1 MRSRSS
7 GGIFQRPKK
16 SGIWW
21 ISYYSLDRKRHRERV
36 GRRDE
41 ALQLLGQRSR
51 EVSEGKFTPPTKS
64 GRTFRDIAAIVLAQ
78 KQLRLRPQSYETD
91 CGRLDKLLPIIGS
104 LPIEQ
109 VTSARLE
116 QVLGDLKRSG
126 LAGSTVNRY
135 RSLVSSIFT
144 AAVRQDLVAV
154 NPLARVKPFKE
165 SAGRVRYLLEDEETR
180 LRAVIRRDY
189 PDRIPELDLALN
201 TGMRRGEQWSLKWSD
216 VDFRAGQITVFGK
229 TGRRHIQ
236 MNSAAR
242 SALTEMQRRSME
254 KIREGP
260 GAWTRSEFVCEETI
274 DGESRDWRRWLE
286 TSVKRAGIPN
296 FHWHDLRHTF
306 ASRMVM
312 AGVDIRT
319 VQELLGH
326 RDIKMTMR
334 YSHLSPDHRA
344 TAVEKIVGGK

>member
-41 ALQLLGQRSR
+41 ALQLLGQRAR

-64 GRTFRDIAAIVLAQ
+64 GRTFGDIAAIVLAQ

-109 VTSARLE
+109 VTAARLE

-165 SAGRVRYLLEDEETR
+165 SAGRVRYLLEDEETK
-180 LRAVIRRDY
+180 LRQVIRRDY

-216 VDFRAGQITVFGK
+216 VDFKAGQITVFGK

-242 SALTEMQRRSME
+242 SALTEFERRV
-254 KIREGP
+254 
-260 GAWTRSEFVCEETI
+260 RSSEYVCEESAGGDT
-274 DGESRDWRRWLE
+274 RDWRRWLE
-286 TSVKRAGIPN
+286 TAVKRAGIPN

-319 VQELLGH
+319 VQEILGH
-326 RDIKMTMR
+326 ADIKMTMR
-334 YSHLSPDHRA
+334 YAHLSPDHRA

>member
-41 ALQLLGQRSR
+41 ALQLLGQRTR

-165 SAGRVRYLLEDEETR
+165 SAGRVRYLLEDEETK
-180 LRAVIRRDY
+180 LRQVIRRDY

-216 VDFRAGQITVFGK
+216 VDFKAGQITVFGK

-242 SALTEMQRRSME
+242 SALTEFERRV
-254 KIREGP
+254 
-260 GAWTRSEFVCEETI
+260 RSSEYVCEESAGGDT
-274 DGESRDWRRWLE
+274 RDWRRWLE

-326 RDIKMTMR
+326 ADIKMTMR

>member
-1 MRSRSS
+1 VRSRSS

-21 ISYYSLDRKRHRERV
+21 ISYYSLDRKRHRERA

-41 ALQLLGQRSR
+41 ALQLLGQRTR

-242 SALTEMQRRSME
+242 SALTEFERRV
-254 KIREGP
+254 
-260 GAWTRSEFVCEETI
+260 RSSEYVCEQSTGG
-274 DGESRDWRRWLE
+274 DTRDWRRWLE